1 MSDEELKVMVKE
13 NNLMLREILA
23 LLKGLDS
30 PQANA
35 KNFMITLLQIS
46 YQKNKYITKE
56 KPQQNNMC

>member
-13 NNLMLREILA
+13 NNLMLREILS

-35 KNFMITLLQIS
+35 KNFMINFIA
-46 YQKNKYITKE
+46 NKLSE
-56 KPQQNNMC
+56 K